1 MAKQGSLS
9 INSENIFPIIKKW
22 LYSDHDIFIREL
34 VSNGCDAVT
43 KLKKLAVMGEFE
55 EADDE
60 KYKVE
65 VRINP
70 TDKTLTFIDNGI
82 GMTEEEVDE
91 YINQIAFSGA
101 AAFMEQYKDKASD
114 EQIIGHFGLGFY
126 SAFMVADK
134 VTIDTLSYK
143 EGAAPVHWE
152 CDGGTEFD
160 MEEGDKAERGTVIT
174 LYLNDDSYEF
184 CNEFRCREILD
195 KYCSFMPV
203 EIYFVNEEEEEKK
216 AEEAAKK
223 SAEEKVIDVE
233 AKDADSKEDGT
244 EEDGDSEVTLE
255 EEEEE
260 DTPKPINQIHP
271 LWTKHPNDCTDEE
284 YKEFYRD
291 VFHDYKE
298 PLFWIHLNMD
308 YPFNLKGI
316 LYFPK
321 QLNRMEVMPGQV
333 KLYSNQVFVA
343 DNIKEIIPEFL
354 LLLKGVID
362 CPDMPLNVSRSFLQ
376 NDGEVQ
382 KIAQHITKKVS
393 DKLHQIFK
401 NDRPSY
407 EKYWNDIS
415 AFIKFGCLKDEKF
428 YDRMKDILLFK
439 TIDGEYKTLE
449 EYPKAE
455 GNKIYY
461 VTDENL
467 QAQYISMF
475 KENGLT
481 AAVLTHAIDPHFISL
496 LEYKNPEEMKF
507 LRIDA
512 DLGEALKVSQPEAES
527 EDAKKAQEE
536 ENNKLI
542 ECVKACLPDEKLEY
556 KVESLKATETP
567 AVILLSEYARR
578 IQDMNKVLGE
588 SFAPEGQVTLVL
600 NSENEIVKKIPSLTE
615 ENRKLVCEHIYDLAL
630 MAHKP
635 LSAEQMSKFIAR
647 NVKLLELLAE

>member
-1 MAKQGSLS
+1 MKREGQISV
-9 INSENIFPIIKKW
+9 NSKNMFPIIKKW
-22 LYSDHDIFIREL
+22 LYSDKDIFLREI
-34 VSNGCDAVT
+34 VSNGCDAI
-43 KLKKLAVMGEFE
+43 KKLESLQGIGEAQLE
-55 EADDE
+55 DGYQPKVIVTIDSE
-60 KYKVE
+60 KKQLIVS
-65 VRINP
+65 
-70 TDKTLTFIDNGI
+70 DNGI
-82 GMTEEEVDE
+82 GMTEDEVE
-91 YINQIAFSGA
+91 RYITQIAFSGA
-101 AAFMEQYKDKASD
+101 EEFLEKYKEKSEESAG
-114 EQIIGHFGLGFY
+114 IIGHFGLGFY
-126 SAFMVADK
+126 SAFMVSDT
-134 VTIDTLSYK
+134 VEIETLSYK
-143 EGAAPVHWE
+143 EGAKPVHWVSAGE
-152 CDGGTEFD
+152 
-160 MEEGDKAERGTVIT
+160 
-174 LYLNDDSYEF
+174 DSYEIEDGTRTEHGTTIIM
-184 CNEFRCREILD
+184 NITEEEQEFLQESRIREILH
-195 KYCSFMPV
+195 KYCQFMPY
-203 EIYFVNEEEEEKK
+203 EIYLNPHDEERPVYDKDGNIEKN
-216 AEEAAKK
+216 
-223 SAEEKVIDVE
+223 
-233 AKDADSKEDGT
+233 EDGT
-244 EEDGDSEVTLE
+244 EKKRIVKPL
-255 EEEEE
+255 
-260 DTPKPINQIHP
+260 PINDIHP
-271 LWTKHPNDCTDEE
+271 LWLKAPKDCTDE
-284 YKEFYRD
+284 
-291 VFHDYKE
+291 DYKAFYQKVFMDFNE
-298 PLFWIHLNMD
+298 PLFWIHLNVD

-588 SFAPEGQVTLVL
+588 SFAPEVQVTLVL

>member
-1 MAKQGSLS
+1 MKREGQISV
-9 INSENIFPIIKKW
+9 NSKNMFPIIKKW
-22 LYSDHDIFIREL
+22 LYSDKDIFLREI
-34 VSNGCDAVT
+34 VSNGCDAI
-43 KLKKLAVMGEFE
+43 KKLESLRGIGEAQLE
-55 EADDE
+55 DGYQPKVIVTIDSE
-60 KYKVE
+60 KKQLIVS
-65 VRINP
+65 
-70 TDKTLTFIDNGI
+70 DNGI
-82 GMTEEEVDE
+82 GMTEDEVE
-91 YINQIAFSGA
+91 RYITQIAFSGA
-101 AAFMEQYKDKASD
+101 EEFLEKYKEKSEESAG
-114 EQIIGHFGLGFY
+114 IIGHFGLGFY
-126 SAFMVADK
+126 SAFMVSDT
-134 VTIDTLSYK
+134 VEIETLSYK
-143 EGAAPVHWE
+143 EGAKPVHWVSAGE
-152 CDGGTEFD
+152 
-160 MEEGDKAERGTVIT
+160 
-174 LYLNDDSYEF
+174 DSYEIEDGTRTEHGTTIIM
-184 CNEFRCREILD
+184 NITEEEQEFLQESRIREILH
-195 KYCSFMPV
+195 KYCQFMPY
-203 EIYFVNEEEEEKK
+203 EIYLNPHDEERPVYDKDGNIEKN
-216 AEEAAKK
+216 
-223 SAEEKVIDVE
+223 
-233 AKDADSKEDGT
+233 EDGT
-244 EEDGDSEVTLE
+244 EKKRIVKPL
-255 EEEEE
+255 
-260 DTPKPINQIHP
+260 PINDIHP
-271 LWTKHPNDCTDEE
+271 LWLKAPKDCTDE
-284 YKEFYRD
+284 
-291 VFHDYKE
+291 DYKAFYQKVFMDFNE
-298 PLFWIHLNMD
+298 PLFWIHLNVD

-382 KIAQHITKKVS
+382 KIAQHITKKVA

>member
-1 MAKQGSLS
+1 MKREGQISV
-9 INSENIFPIIKKW
+9 NSKNMFPIIKKW
-22 LYSDHDIFIREL
+22 LYSDKDIFLREI
-34 VSNGCDAVT
+34 VSNGCDAI
-43 KLKKLAVMGEFE
+43 KKLESLQGIGETQLE
-55 EADDE
+55 DGYQPKVIVTIDSE
-60 KYKVE
+60 KKQLIVS
-65 VRINP
+65 
-70 TDKTLTFIDNGI
+70 DNGI
-82 GMTEEEVDE
+82 GMTEDEVE
-91 YINQIAFSGA
+91 RYITQIAFSGA
-101 AAFMEQYKDKASD
+101 EEFLEKYKEKSEESAG
-114 EQIIGHFGLGFY
+114 IIGHFGLGFY
-126 SAFMVADK
+126 SAFMVSDT
-134 VTIDTLSYK
+134 VEIETLSYK
-143 EGAAPVHWE
+143 EGAKPVHWVSAGE
-152 CDGGTEFD
+152 
-160 MEEGDKAERGTVIT
+160 
-174 LYLNDDSYEF
+174 DSYEIEDGTRTEHGTTIIM
-184 CNEFRCREILD
+184 NITEEEQEFLQESRIREILH
-195 KYCSFMPV
+195 KYCQFMPY
-203 EIYFVNEEEEEKK
+203 EIYLNPHDEERPVYDKDGNIEKN
-216 AEEAAKK
+216 
-223 SAEEKVIDVE
+223 
-233 AKDADSKEDGT
+233 EDGT
-244 EEDGDSEVTLE
+244 EKKRIVKPL
-255 EEEEE
+255 
-260 DTPKPINQIHP
+260 PINDIHP
-271 LWTKHPNDCTDEE
+271 LWLKAPKDCTYE
-284 YKEFYRD
+284 
-291 VFHDYKE
+291 DYKAFYQKVFMDFNE
-298 PLFWIHLNMD
+298 PLFWIHLNVD

>member
-1 MAKQGSLS
+1 MKREGQISV
-9 INSENIFPIIKKW
+9 NSKNMFPIIKKW
-22 LYSDHDIFIREL
+22 LYSDKDIFLREI
-34 VSNGCDAVT
+34 VSNGCDAI
-43 KLKKLAVMGEFE
+43 KKLESLQGIGEAQLE
-55 EADDE
+55 DGYQPKVIVTIDSE
-60 KYKVE
+60 KKQLIVS
-65 VRINP
+65 
-70 TDKTLTFIDNGI
+70 DNGI
-82 GMTEEEVDE
+82 GMTEDEVE
-91 YINQIAFSGA
+91 RYITQIAFSGA
-101 AAFMEQYKDKASD
+101 EEFLEKYKEKSEESAG
-114 EQIIGHFGLGFY
+114 IIGHFGLGFY
-126 SAFMVADK
+126 SAFMVSDT
-134 VTIDTLSYK
+134 VEIETLSYK
-143 EGAAPVHWE
+143 EGAKPVHWVSAGE
-152 CDGGTEFD
+152 
-160 MEEGDKAERGTVIT
+160 
-174 LYLNDDSYEF
+174 DSYEIEDGTRTEHGTTIIM
-184 CNEFRCREILD
+184 NITEEEQEFLQESRIREILH
-195 KYCSFMPV
+195 KYCQFMPY
-203 EIYFVNEEEEEKK
+203 EIYLNPYDEERPVYDKDGNIEKN
-216 AEEAAKK
+216 
-223 SAEEKVIDVE
+223 
-233 AKDADSKEDGT
+233 EDGT
-244 EEDGDSEVTLE
+244 EKKRIVKPL
-255 EEEEE
+255 
-260 DTPKPINQIHP
+260 PINDIHP
-271 LWTKHPNDCTDEE
+271 LWLKAPKDCTDE
-284 YKEFYRD
+284 
-291 VFHDYKE
+291 DYKAFYQKVFMDFNE
-298 PLFWIHLNMD
+298 PLFWIHLNVD

>member
-1 MAKQGSLS
+1 MKREGQISV
-9 INSENIFPIIKKW
+9 NSKNMFPIIKKW
-22 LYSDHDIFIREL
+22 LYSDKDIFLREI
-34 VSNGCDAVT
+34 VSNGCDAI
-43 KLKKLAVMGEFE
+43 KKLESLQGIGEAQLE
-55 EADDE
+55 DGYQPKVIVTIDSE
-60 KYKVE
+60 KKQLIVS
-65 VRINP
+65 
-70 TDKTLTFIDNGI
+70 DNGI
-82 GMTEEEVDE
+82 GMTEDEVE
-91 YINQIAFSGA
+91 RYITQIAFSGA
-101 AAFMEQYKDKASD
+101 EEFLEKYKEKSEESAG
-114 EQIIGHFGLGFY
+114 IIGHFGLGFY
-126 SAFMVADK
+126 SAFMVSDT
-134 VTIDTLSYK
+134 VEIETLSYK
-143 EGAAPVHWE
+143 EGAKPVHWVSAGE
-152 CDGGTEFD
+152 
-160 MEEGDKAERGTVIT
+160 
-174 LYLNDDSYEF
+174 DSYEIEDGTRTEHGTTIIM
-184 CNEFRCREILD
+184 NITEEEQEFLQESRIREILH
-195 KYCSFMPV
+195 KYCQFMPY
-203 EIYFVNEEEEEKK
+203 EIYLNPHDEERPVYDKDGNIEKN
-216 AEEAAKK
+216 
-223 SAEEKVIDVE
+223 
-233 AKDADSKEDGT
+233 EDGT
-244 EEDGDSEVTLE
+244 EKKRIVKPL
-255 EEEEE
+255 
-260 DTPKPINQIHP
+260 PINDIHP
-271 LWTKHPNDCTDEE
+271 LWLKAPKDCTDE
-284 YKEFYRD
+284 
-291 VFHDYKE
+291 DYKAFYQKVFMDFNE
-298 PLFWIHLNMD
+298 PLFWIHLNVD

-496 LEYKNPEEMKF
+496 LEYKNPDEMKF

>member
-1 MAKQGSLS
+1 MKREGQISV
-9 INSENIFPIIKKW
+9 NSKNMFPIIKKW
-22 LYSDHDIFIREL
+22 LYSDKDIFLREI
-34 VSNGCDAVT
+34 VSNGCDAI
-43 KLKKLAVMGEFE
+43 KKLESLQEIGEAQLE
-55 EADDE
+55 DGYQPKVIVTIDSE
-60 KYKVE
+60 KKQLIVS
-65 VRINP
+65 
-70 TDKTLTFIDNGI
+70 DNGI
-82 GMTEEEVDE
+82 GMTEDEVE
-91 YINQIAFSGA
+91 RYITQIAFSGA
-101 AAFMEQYKDKASD
+101 EEFLEKYKEKSEESAG
-114 EQIIGHFGLGFY
+114 IIGHFGLGFY
-126 SAFMVADK
+126 SAFMVSDT
-134 VTIDTLSYK
+134 VEIETLSYK
-143 EGAAPVHWE
+143 EGAKPVHWVSAGE
-152 CDGGTEFD
+152 
-160 MEEGDKAERGTVIT
+160 
-174 LYLNDDSYEF
+174 DSYEIEDGTRTEHGTTIIM
-184 CNEFRCREILD
+184 NITEEEQEFLQESRIREILH
-195 KYCSFMPV
+195 KYCQFMPY
-203 EIYFVNEEEEEKK
+203 EIYLNPHDEERPVYDKDGNIEKN
-216 AEEAAKK
+216 
-223 SAEEKVIDVE
+223 
-233 AKDADSKEDGT
+233 EDGT
-244 EEDGDSEVTLE
+244 EKKRIVKPL
-255 EEEEE
+255 
-260 DTPKPINQIHP
+260 PINDIHP
-271 LWTKHPNDCTDEE
+271 LWLKAPKDCTDE
-284 YKEFYRD
+284 
-291 VFHDYKE
+291 DYKAFYQKVFMDFNE
-298 PLFWIHLNMD
+298 PLFWIHLNVD

-635 LSAEQMSKFIAR
+635 LSAQQMSKFIAR

>member
-1 MAKQGSLS
+1 MKREGQISV
-9 INSENIFPIIKKW
+9 NSKNMFPIIKKW
-22 LYSDHDIFIREL
+22 LYSDKDIFLREI
-34 VSNGCDAVT
+34 VSNGCDAI
-43 KLKKLAVMGEFE
+43 KKLESLQGIGEAQLE
-55 EADDE
+55 DGYQPKVIVTIDSE
-60 KYKVE
+60 KKQLIVS
-65 VRINP
+65 
-70 TDKTLTFIDNGI
+70 DNGI
-82 GMTEEEVDE
+82 GMTEDEVE
-91 YINQIAFSGA
+91 RYITQIAFSGA
-101 AAFMEQYKDKASD
+101 EEFLEKYKEKSEESAG
-114 EQIIGHFGLGFY
+114 IIGHFGLGFY
-126 SAFMVADK
+126 SAFMVSDT
-134 VTIDTLSYK
+134 VEIETLSYK
-143 EGAAPVHWE
+143 EGAKPVHWVSAGE
-152 CDGGTEFD
+152 
-160 MEEGDKAERGTVIT
+160 
-174 LYLNDDSYEF
+174 DSYEIEDGTRTEHGTTIIM
-184 CNEFRCREILD
+184 NITEEEQEFLQESRIREILH
-195 KYCSFMPV
+195 KYCQFMPY
-203 EIYFVNEEEEEKK
+203 EIYLNPHDEERPVYDKDGNIEKN
-216 AEEAAKK
+216 
-223 SAEEKVIDVE
+223 
-233 AKDADSKEDGT
+233 EDGT
-244 EEDGDSEVTLE
+244 EKKCIVKPL
-255 EEEEE
+255 
-260 DTPKPINQIHP
+260 PINDIHP
-271 LWTKHPNDCTDEE
+271 LWLKAPKDCTDE
-284 YKEFYRD
+284 
-291 VFHDYKE
+291 DYKAFYQKVFMDFNE
-298 PLFWIHLNMD
+298 PLFWIHLNVD

>member
-1 MAKQGSLS
+1 MKREGQISV
-9 INSENIFPIIKKW
+9 NSKNMFPIIKKW
-22 LYSDHDIFIREL
+22 LYSDKDIFLREI
-34 VSNGCDAVT
+34 VSNGCDAI
-43 KLKKLAVMGEFE
+43 KKLESLQGIGEAQLE
-55 EADDE
+55 DGYQPKVIVTIDSE
-60 KYKVE
+60 KKQLIVS
-65 VRINP
+65 
-70 TDKTLTFIDNGI
+70 DNGI
-82 GMTEEEVDE
+82 GMTEDEVE
-91 YINQIAFSGA
+91 RYITQIAFSGA
-101 AAFMEQYKDKASD
+101 EEFLEKYKEKSEESAG
-114 EQIIGHFGLGFY
+114 IIGHFGLGFY
-126 SAFMVADK
+126 SAFMVSDT
-134 VTIDTLSYK
+134 VEIETLSYK
-143 EGAAPVHWE
+143 EGAKPVHWVSAGE
-152 CDGGTEFD
+152 
-160 MEEGDKAERGTVIT
+160 
-174 LYLNDDSYEF
+174 DSYEIEDGTRTEHGTTIIM
-184 CNEFRCREILD
+184 NITEEEQEFLQESRIREILH
-195 KYCSFMPV
+195 KYCQFMPY
-203 EIYFVNEEEEEKK
+203 EIYLNPHDEERPVYDKDGNIEKN
-216 AEEAAKK
+216 
-223 SAEEKVIDVE
+223 
-233 AKDADSKEDGT
+233 EDGT
-244 EEDGDSEVTLE
+244 EKKRIVKPL
-255 EEEEE
+255 
-260 DTPKPINQIHP
+260 PINDIHP
-271 LWTKHPNDCTDEE
+271 LWLKAPKDCTDE
-284 YKEFYRD
+284 
-291 VFHDYKE
+291 DYKAFYQKVFMDFNE
-298 PLFWIHLNMD
+298 PLFWIHLNVD

-415 AFIKFGCLKDEKF
+415 AFIKFGCLKNEKF

-536 ENNKLI
+536 EKNKLI

>member
-1 MAKQGSLS
+1 MKREGQISV
-9 INSENIFPIIKKW
+9 NSKNMFPIIKKW
-22 LYSDHDIFIREL
+22 LYSDKDIFLREI
-34 VSNGCDAVT
+34 VSNGCDAI
-43 KLKKLAVMGEFE
+43 KKLESLQGIGEAQLE
-55 EADDE
+55 DGYQPKVIVTIDSE
-60 KYKVE
+60 KKQLIVS
-65 VRINP
+65 
-70 TDKTLTFIDNGI
+70 DNGI
-82 GMTEEEVDE
+82 GMTEDEVE
-91 YINQIAFSGA
+91 RYITQIAFSGA
-101 AAFMEQYKDKASD
+101 EEFLEKYKEKSEESAG
-114 EQIIGHFGLGFY
+114 IIGHFGLGFY
-126 SAFMVADK
+126 SAFMVSDT
-134 VTIDTLSYK
+134 VEIETLSYK
-143 EGAAPVHWE
+143 EGAKPVHWVSAGE
-152 CDGGTEFD
+152 
-160 MEEGDKAERGTVIT
+160 
-174 LYLNDDSYEF
+174 DSYEIEDGTRTEHGTTIIM
-184 CNEFRCREILD
+184 NITEKEQEFLQERRIREILH
-195 KYCSFMPV
+195 KYCQFMPY
-203 EIYFVNEEEEEKK
+203 EIYLNPHDEERPVYDKDGNIEKN
-216 AEEAAKK
+216 
-223 SAEEKVIDVE
+223 
-233 AKDADSKEDGT
+233 EDGT
-244 EEDGDSEVTLE
+244 EKKRIVKPL
-255 EEEEE
+255 
-260 DTPKPINQIHP
+260 PINDIHP
-271 LWTKHPNDCTDEE
+271 LWLKAPKDCTDE
-284 YKEFYRD
+284 
-291 VFHDYKE
+291 DYKAFYQKVFMDFNE
-298 PLFWIHLNMD
+298 PLFWIHLNVD

-600 NSENEIVKKIPSLTE
+600 NSENEIVKKIPSLTK

>member
-1 MAKQGSLS
+1 MKREGQISV
-9 INSENIFPIIKKW
+9 NSKNMFPIIKKW
-22 LYSDHDIFIREL
+22 LYSDKDIFLREI
-34 VSNGCDAVT
+34 VSNGCDAI
-43 KLKKLAVMGEFE
+43 KKLESLRGIGEAQLE
-55 EADDE
+55 DGYQPKVIVTIDSE
-60 KYKVE
+60 KKQLIVS
-65 VRINP
+65 
-70 TDKTLTFIDNGI
+70 DNGI
-82 GMTEEEVDE
+82 GMTEDEVE
-91 YINQIAFSGA
+91 RYITQIAFSGA
-101 AAFMEQYKDKASD
+101 EEFLEKYKEKSEESAG
-114 EQIIGHFGLGFY
+114 IIGHFGLGFY
-126 SAFMVADK
+126 SAFMVSDT
-134 VTIDTLSYK
+134 VEIETLSYK
-143 EGAAPVHWE
+143 EGAKPVHWVSAGE
-152 CDGGTEFD
+152 
-160 MEEGDKAERGTVIT
+160 
-174 LYLNDDSYEF
+174 DSYEIEDGTRTEHGTTIIM
-184 CNEFRCREILD
+184 NITEEEQEFLQESRIREILH
-195 KYCSFMPV
+195 KYCQFMPY
-203 EIYFVNEEEEEKK
+203 EIYLNPHDEERPVYDKDGNIEKN
-216 AEEAAKK
+216 
-223 SAEEKVIDVE
+223 
-233 AKDADSKEDGT
+233 EDGT
-244 EEDGDSEVTLE
+244 EKKRIVKPL
-255 EEEEE
+255 
-260 DTPKPINQIHP
+260 PINDIHP
-271 LWTKHPNDCTDEE
+271 LWLKAPKDCTDE
-284 YKEFYRD
+284 
-291 VFHDYKE
+291 DYKAFYQKVFMDFNE
-298 PLFWIHLNMD
+298 PLFWIHLNVD

-321 QLNRMEVMPGQV
+321 QLNRMEVVPGQV

-481 AAVLTHAIDPHFISL
+481 AAILTHAIDPHFISL

>member
-1 MAKQGSLS
+1 MKREGQISV
-9 INSENIFPIIKKW
+9 NSKNMFPIIKKW
-22 LYSDHDIFIREL
+22 LYSDKDIFLREI
-34 VSNGCDAVT
+34 VSNGCDAI
-43 KLKKLAVMGEFE
+43 KKLESLQGIGEAQLE
-55 EADDE
+55 DGYQPKVIVTIDSE
-60 KYKVE
+60 KKQLIVS
-65 VRINP
+65 
-70 TDKTLTFIDNGI
+70 DNGI
-82 GMTEEEVDE
+82 GMTEDEVE
-91 YINQIAFSGA
+91 RYITQIAFSGA
-101 AAFMEQYKDKASD
+101 EEFLEKYKEKSEESAG
-114 EQIIGHFGLGFY
+114 IIGHFGLGFY
-126 SAFMVADK
+126 SAFMVSDT
-134 VTIDTLSYK
+134 VEIETLSYK
-143 EGAAPVHWE
+143 EGAKPVHWVSAGE
-152 CDGGTEFD
+152 
-160 MEEGDKAERGTVIT
+160 
-174 LYLNDDSYEF
+174 DSYEIEDGTRTEHGTTIIM
-184 CNEFRCREILD
+184 NITEEEQEFLQESRIREILH
-195 KYCSFMPV
+195 KYCQFMPY
-203 EIYFVNEEEEEKK
+203 EIYLNPHDEERPVYDKDGNIEKN
-216 AEEAAKK
+216 
-223 SAEEKVIDVE
+223 
-233 AKDADSKEDGT
+233 EDGT
-244 EEDGDSEVTLE
+244 EKKRIVKPL
-255 EEEEE
+255 
-260 DTPKPINQIHP
+260 PINDIHP
-271 LWTKHPNDCTDEE
+271 LWLKAPKDCTDE
-284 YKEFYRD
+284 
-291 VFHDYKE
+291 DYKAFYQKVFMDFNE
-298 PLFWIHLNMD
+298 PLFWIHLNVD

-321 QLNRMEVMPGQV
+321 QLNRMEVMLGQV

>member
-1 MAKQGSLS
+1 MKREGQISV
-9 INSENIFPIIKKW
+9 NSKNMFPIIKKW
-22 LYSDHDIFIREL
+22 LYSDKDIFLREI
-34 VSNGCDAVT
+34 VSNGCDAI
-43 KLKKLAVMGEFE
+43 KKLESLRGIGEAQLE
-55 EADDE
+55 DGYQPKVIVTIDSE
-60 KYKVE
+60 KKQLIVS
-65 VRINP
+65 
-70 TDKTLTFIDNGI
+70 DNGI
-82 GMTEEEVDE
+82 GMTEDEVE
-91 YINQIAFSGA
+91 RYITQIAFSGA
-101 AAFMEQYKDKASD
+101 EEFLEKYKEKSEESAG
-114 EQIIGHFGLGFY
+114 IIGHFGLGFY
-126 SAFMVADK
+126 SAFMVSDT
-134 VTIDTLSYK
+134 VEIETLSYK
-143 EGAAPVHWE
+143 EGAKPVHWVSAGE
-152 CDGGTEFD
+152 
-160 MEEGDKAERGTVIT
+160 
-174 LYLNDDSYEF
+174 DSYEIEDGTRTEHGTTIIM
-184 CNEFRCREILD
+184 NITEEEQEFLQESRIREILH
-195 KYCSFMPV
+195 KYCQFMPY
-203 EIYFVNEEEEEKK
+203 EIYLNPHDEERPVYDKDGNIEKN
-216 AEEAAKK
+216 
-223 SAEEKVIDVE
+223 
-233 AKDADSKEDGT
+233 EDGT
-244 EEDGDSEVTLE
+244 EKKRIVKPL
-255 EEEEE
+255 
-260 DTPKPINQIHP
+260 PINDIHP
-271 LWTKHPNDCTDEE
+271 LWLKAPKDCTDE
-284 YKEFYRD
+284 
-291 VFHDYKE
+291 DYKAFYQKVFMDFNE
-298 PLFWIHLNMD
+298 PLFWIHLNVD

-542 ECVKACLPDEKLEY
+542 ECVKSCLPDEKLEY

-635 LSAEQMSKFIAR
+635 LSAEQMFKFIAR

>member
-1 MAKQGSLS
+1 MKREGQISV
-9 INSENIFPIIKKW
+9 NSKNMFPIIKKW
-22 LYSDHDIFIREL
+22 LYSDKDIFLREI
-34 VSNGCDAVT
+34 VSNGCDAI
-43 KLKKLAVMGEFE
+43 KKLESLQGIGEAQLE
-55 EADDE
+55 DGYQPKVIVTIDSE
-60 KYKVE
+60 KKQLIVS
-65 VRINP
+65 
-70 TDKTLTFIDNGI
+70 DNGI
-82 GMTEEEVDE
+82 GMTEDEVE
-91 YINQIAFSGA
+91 RYITQIAFSGA
-101 AAFMEQYKDKASD
+101 EEFLEKYKEKSEESAG
-114 EQIIGHFGLGFY
+114 IIGHFGLGFY
-126 SAFMVADK
+126 SAFMVSDT
-134 VTIDTLSYK
+134 VEIETLSYK
-143 EGAAPVHWE
+143 EGAKPVHWVSAGE
-152 CDGGTEFD
+152 
-160 MEEGDKAERGTVIT
+160 
-174 LYLNDDSYEF
+174 DSYEIEDGTRTEHGTTIIM
-184 CNEFRCREILD
+184 NISEEEQEFLQESRIREILH
-195 KYCSFMPV
+195 KYCQFMPY
-203 EIYFVNEEEEEKK
+203 EIYLNPHDEERPVYDKDGNIEKN
-216 AEEAAKK
+216 
-223 SAEEKVIDVE
+223 
-233 AKDADSKEDGT
+233 EDGT
-244 EEDGDSEVTLE
+244 EKKRIVKPL
-255 EEEEE
+255 
-260 DTPKPINQIHP
+260 PINDIHP
-271 LWTKHPNDCTDEE
+271 LWLKAPKDCTDE
-284 YKEFYRD
+284 
-291 VFHDYKE
+291 DYKAFYQKVFMDFNE
-298 PLFWIHLNMD
+298 PLFWIHLNVD

-496 LEYKNPEEMKF
+496 LEYKNPDEMKF

>member
-1 MAKQGSLS
+1 MKREGQISV
-9 INSENIFPIIKKW
+9 NSKNMFPIIKKW
-22 LYSDHDIFIREL
+22 LYSDKDIFLREI
-34 VSNGCDAVT
+34 VSNGCDAI
-43 KLKKLAVMGEFE
+43 KKLESLQGIGEAQLE
-55 EADDE
+55 DGYQPKVIVTIDSE
-60 KYKVE
+60 KKQLIVS
-65 VRINP
+65 
-70 TDKTLTFIDNGI
+70 DNGI
-82 GMTEEEVDE
+82 GMTEDEVE
-91 YINQIAFSGA
+91 RYITQIAFSGA
-101 AAFMEQYKDKASD
+101 EEFLEKYKEKSEESAG
-114 EQIIGHFGLGFY
+114 IIGHFGLGFY
-126 SAFMVADK
+126 SAFMVSDT
-134 VTIDTLSYK
+134 VEIETLSYK
-143 EGAAPVHWE
+143 EGAKPVHWVSAGE
-152 CDGGTEFD
+152 
-160 MEEGDKAERGTVIT
+160 
-174 LYLNDDSYEF
+174 DSYEIEDGTRTEHGTTIIM
-184 CNEFRCREILD
+184 NITEEEQEFLQESRIREILH
-195 KYCSFMPV
+195 KYCQFMPY
-203 EIYFVNEEEEEKK
+203 EIYLNPHDEERPVYDKDGNIEKN
-216 AEEAAKK
+216 
-223 SAEEKVIDVE
+223 
-233 AKDADSKEDGT
+233 EDGT
-244 EEDGDSEVTLE
+244 EKKRIVKPL
-255 EEEEE
+255 
-260 DTPKPINQIHP
+260 PINDIQP
-271 LWTKHPNDCTDEE
+271 LWLKAPKDCTDE
-284 YKEFYRD
+284 
-291 VFHDYKE
+291 DYKAFYQKVFMDFNE
-298 PLFWIHLNMD
+298 PLFWIHLNVD

>member
-1 MAKQGSLS
+1 MKREGQISV
-9 INSENIFPIIKKW
+9 NSKNMFPIIKKW
-22 LYSDHDIFIREL
+22 LYSDKDIFLREI
-34 VSNGCDAVT
+34 VSNGCDAI
-43 KLKKLAVMGEFE
+43 KKLESFQGIGEAQLE
-55 EADDE
+55 DGYQPKVIVTIDSE
-60 KYKVE
+60 KKQLIVS
-65 VRINP
+65 
-70 TDKTLTFIDNGI
+70 DNGI
-82 GMTEEEVDE
+82 GMTEDEVE
-91 YINQIAFSGA
+91 RYITQIAFSGA
-101 AAFMEQYKDKASD
+101 EEFLEKYKEKSEESAG
-114 EQIIGHFGLGFY
+114 IIGHFGLGFY
-126 SAFMVADK
+126 SAFMVSDT
-134 VTIDTLSYK
+134 VEIETLSYK
-143 EGAAPVHWE
+143 EGAKPVHWVSAGE
-152 CDGGTEFD
+152 
-160 MEEGDKAERGTVIT
+160 
-174 LYLNDDSYEF
+174 DSYEIEDGTRTEHGTTIIM
-184 CNEFRCREILD
+184 NITEEEQEFLQESRIREILH
-195 KYCSFMPV
+195 KYCQFMPY
-203 EIYFVNEEEEEKK
+203 EIYLNPHDEERPVYDKDGNIEKN
-216 AEEAAKK
+216 
-223 SAEEKVIDVE
+223 
-233 AKDADSKEDGT
+233 EDGT
-244 EEDGDSEVTLE
+244 EKKRIVKPL
-255 EEEEE
+255 
-260 DTPKPINQIHP
+260 PINDIHP
-271 LWTKHPNDCTDEE
+271 LWLKAPKDCTDE
-284 YKEFYRD
+284 
-291 VFHDYKE
+291 DYKAFYQKVFMDFNE
-298 PLFWIHLNMD
+298 PLFWIHLNVD

-401 NDRPSY
+401 KDRPSY

>member
-1 MAKQGSLS
+1 MKREGQISV
-9 INSENIFPIIKKW
+9 NSKNMFPIIKKW
-22 LYSDHDIFIREL
+22 LYSDKDIFLREI
-34 VSNGCDAVT
+34 VSNGCDAI
-43 KLKKLAVMGEFE
+43 KKLESLQGIGEAQLE
-55 EADDE
+55 DGYQPKVIVTIDSE
-60 KYKVE
+60 KKHLIVS
-65 VRINP
+65 
-70 TDKTLTFIDNGI
+70 DNGI
-82 GMTEEEVDE
+82 GMTEDEVE
-91 YINQIAFSGA
+91 RYITQIAFSGA
-101 AAFMEQYKDKASD
+101 EEFLEKYKEKSEESAG
-114 EQIIGHFGLGFY
+114 IIGHFGLGFY
-126 SAFMVADK
+126 SAFMVSDT
-134 VTIDTLSYK
+134 VEIETLSYK
-143 EGAAPVHWE
+143 EGAKPVHWVSAGE
-152 CDGGTEFD
+152 
-160 MEEGDKAERGTVIT
+160 
-174 LYLNDDSYEF
+174 DSYEIEDGTRTEHGTTIIM
-184 CNEFRCREILD
+184 NITEEEQEFLQESRIREILH
-195 KYCSFMPV
+195 KYCQFMPY
-203 EIYFVNEEEEEKK
+203 EIYLNPHDEERPVYDKDGNIEKN
-216 AEEAAKK
+216 
-223 SAEEKVIDVE
+223 
-233 AKDADSKEDGT
+233 EDGT
-244 EEDGDSEVTLE
+244 EKKRIVKPL
-255 EEEEE
+255 
-260 DTPKPINQIHP
+260 PINDIHP
-271 LWTKHPNDCTDEE
+271 LWLKAPKDCTDE
-284 YKEFYRD
+284 
-291 VFHDYKE
+291 DYKAFYQKVFMDFNE
-298 PLFWIHLNMD
+298 PLFWIHLNVD

-588 SFAPEGQVTLVL
+588 SFAPEGQVTLIL

-635 LSAEQMSKFIAR
+635 LSAQQMSKFTAR

>member
-1 MAKQGSLS
+1 MKREGQISV
-9 INSENIFPIIKKW
+9 NSKNMFPIIKKW
-22 LYSDHDIFIREL
+22 LYSDKDIFLREI
-34 VSNGCDAVT
+34 VSNGCDAI
-43 KLKKLAVMGEFE
+43 KKLESLQGIGEAQLE
-55 EADDE
+55 DGYQPKVIVTIDSE
-60 KYKVE
+60 KKQLIVS
-65 VRINP
+65 
-70 TDKTLTFIDNGI
+70 DNGI
-82 GMTEEEVDE
+82 GMTEDEVE
-91 YINQIAFSGA
+91 RYITQIAFSGA
-101 AAFMEQYKDKASD
+101 EEFLEKYKEKSEESAG
-114 EQIIGHFGLGFY
+114 IIGHFGLGFY
-126 SAFMVADK
+126 SAFMVSDT
-134 VTIDTLSYK
+134 VEIETLSYK
-143 EGAAPVHWE
+143 EGAKPVHWVSAGE
-152 CDGGTEFD
+152 
-160 MEEGDKAERGTVIT
+160 
-174 LYLNDDSYEF
+174 DSYEIEDGTRTEHGTTIIM
-184 CNEFRCREILD
+184 NITEEEQEFLQESRIREILH
-195 KYCSFMPV
+195 KYCQFMPY
-203 EIYFVNEEEEEKK
+203 EIYLNPHDEERPVYDKDGNIEKN
-216 AEEAAKK
+216 
-223 SAEEKVIDVE
+223 
-233 AKDADSKEDGT
+233 EDGT
-244 EEDGDSEVTLE
+244 EKKRIVKPL
-255 EEEEE
+255 
-260 DTPKPINQIHP
+260 PINDIHP
-271 LWTKHPNDCTDEE
+271 LWLKAPKDCTDE
-284 YKEFYRD
+284 
-291 VFHDYKE
+291 DYKAFYQKVFMDFNE
-298 PLFWIHLNMD
+298 PLFWIHLNVD

-588 SFAPEGQVTLVL
+588 SFATEDQVTLVL

>member
-1 MAKQGSLS
+1 MKREGQISV
-9 INSENIFPIIKKW
+9 NSKNMFPIIKKW
-22 LYSDHDIFIREL
+22 LYSDKDIFLREI
-34 VSNGCDAVT
+34 VSNGCDAI
-43 KLKKLAVMGEFE
+43 KKLESLQGIGEAQLE
-55 EADDE
+55 DGYQPKVIVTIDSE
-60 KYKVE
+60 KKQLIVS
-65 VRINP
+65 
-70 TDKTLTFIDNGI
+70 DNGI
-82 GMTEEEVDE
+82 GMTEDEVE
-91 YINQIAFSGA
+91 RYITQIAFSGA
-101 AAFMEQYKDKASD
+101 EEFLEKYKEKSEESAG
-114 EQIIGHFGLGFY
+114 IIGHFGLGFY
-126 SAFMVADK
+126 SAFMVSDT
-134 VTIDTLSYK
+134 VEIETLSYK
-143 EGAAPVHWE
+143 EGAKPVHWVSAGE
-152 CDGGTEFD
+152 
-160 MEEGDKAERGTVIT
+160 
-174 LYLNDDSYEF
+174 DSYEIEDGTRTEHGTTIIM
-184 CNEFRCREILD
+184 NITEEEQEFLQESRIREILH
-195 KYCSFMPV
+195 KYCQFMPY
-203 EIYFVNEEEEEKK
+203 EIYLNPHDEERPVYDKDGNIEKN
-216 AEEAAKK
+216 
-223 SAEEKVIDVE
+223 
-233 AKDADSKEDGT
+233 EDGT
-244 EEDGDSEVTLE
+244 EKKRIVKPL
-255 EEEEE
+255 
-260 DTPKPINQIHP
+260 PINDIHP
-271 LWTKHPNDCTDEE
+271 LWLKAPKDCTDE
-284 YKEFYRD
+284 
-291 VFHDYKE
+291 DYKAFYQKVFMDFNE
-298 PLFWIHLNMD
+298 PLFWIHLNVD

-343 DNIKEIIPEFL
+343 DNIKEIMPEFL

>member
-1 MAKQGSLS
+1 MKREGQISV
-9 INSENIFPIIKKW
+9 NSKNMFLIIKKW
-22 LYSDHDIFIREL
+22 LYSDKDIFLREI
-34 VSNGCDAVT
+34 VSNGCDAI
-43 KLKKLAVMGEFE
+43 KKLESLRGIGEAQLE
-55 EADDE
+55 DGYQPKVIVTIDSE
-60 KYKVE
+60 KKQLIVS
-65 VRINP
+65 
-70 TDKTLTFIDNGI
+70 DNGI
-82 GMTEEEVDE
+82 GMTEDEVE
-91 YINQIAFSGA
+91 RYITQIAFSGA
-101 AAFMEQYKDKASD
+101 EEFLEKYKEKSEESAG
-114 EQIIGHFGLGFY
+114 IIGHFGLGFY
-126 SAFMVADK
+126 SAFMVSDT
-134 VTIDTLSYK
+134 VEIETLSYK
-143 EGAAPVHWE
+143 EGAKPVHWVSAGE
-152 CDGGTEFD
+152 
-160 MEEGDKAERGTVIT
+160 
-174 LYLNDDSYEF
+174 DSYEIEDGTRTEHGTTIIM
-184 CNEFRCREILD
+184 NITEEEQEFLQESRIREILH
-195 KYCSFMPV
+195 KYCQFMPY
-203 EIYFVNEEEEEKK
+203 EIYLNPHDEERPVYDKDGNIEKN
-216 AEEAAKK
+216 
-223 SAEEKVIDVE
+223 
-233 AKDADSKEDGT
+233 EDGT
-244 EEDGDSEVTLE
+244 EKKRIVKPL
-255 EEEEE
+255 
-260 DTPKPINQIHP
+260 PINDIHP
-271 LWTKHPNDCTDEE
+271 LWLKAPKDCTDE
-284 YKEFYRD
+284 
-291 VFHDYKE
+291 DYKAFYQKVFMDFNE
-298 PLFWIHLNMD
+298 PLFWIHLNVD

-343 DNIKEIIPEFL
+343 DNIKEIMPEFL

>member
-1 MAKQGSLS
+1 MESLQGIGEAQLEDGYQPKVIVTIDSEKKQL
-9 INSENIFPIIKKW
+9 I
-22 LYSDHDIFIREL
+22 
-34 VSNGCDAVT
+34 VS
-43 KLKKLAVMGEFE
+43 
-55 EADDE
+55 
-60 KYKVE
+60 
-65 VRINP
+65 
-70 TDKTLTFIDNGI
+70 DNGI
-82 GMTEEEVDE
+82 GMTEDEVE
-91 YINQIAFSGA
+91 RYITQIAFSGA
-101 AAFMEQYKDKASD
+101 EEFLEKYKEKSEESAG
-114 EQIIGHFGLGFY
+114 IIGHFGLGFY
-126 SAFMVADK
+126 SAFMVSDT
-134 VTIDTLSYK
+134 VEIETLSYK
-143 EGAAPVHWE
+143 EGAKPVHWVSAGE
-152 CDGGTEFD
+152 
-160 MEEGDKAERGTVIT
+160 
-174 LYLNDDSYEF
+174 DSYEIEDGTRTEHGTTIIM
-184 CNEFRCREILD
+184 NITEEEQEFLQESRIREILH
-195 KYCSFMPV
+195 KYCQFMPY
-203 EIYFVNEEEEEKK
+203 EIYLNPHDEERPVYDKDGNIEKN
-216 AEEAAKK
+216 
-223 SAEEKVIDVE
+223 
-233 AKDADSKEDGT
+233 EDGT
-244 EEDGDSEVTLE
+244 EKKRIVKPL
-255 EEEEE
+255 
-260 DTPKPINQIHP
+260 PINDIHP
-271 LWTKHPNDCTDEE
+271 LWLKAPKDCTDE
-284 YKEFYRD
+284 
-291 VFHDYKE
+291 DYKAFYQKVFMDFNE
-298 PLFWIHLNMD
+298 PLFWIHLNVD

-496 LEYKNPEEMKF
+496 LEYKNPDEMKF

-556 KVESLKATETP
+556 KVESLKAIETP
-567 AVILLSEYARR
+567 AIILLSEYARR

>member
-1 MAKQGSLS
+1 MKREGQISV
-9 INSENIFPIIKKW
+9 NSKNMFPIIKKW
-22 LYSDHDIFIREL
+22 LYSDKDIFLREI
-34 VSNGCDAVT
+34 VSNGCDAI
-43 KLKKLAVMGEFE
+43 KKLESLRGIGEAQLE
-55 EADDE
+55 DGYQPKVIVTIDSE
-60 KYKVE
+60 KKQLIVS
-65 VRINP
+65 
-70 TDKTLTFIDNGI
+70 DNGI
-82 GMTEEEVDE
+82 GMTEDEVE
-91 YINQIAFSGA
+91 RYITQIAFSGA
-101 AAFMEQYKDKASD
+101 EEFLEKYKEKSEESAG
-114 EQIIGHFGLGFY
+114 IIGHFGLGFY
-126 SAFMVADK
+126 SAFMVSDT
-134 VTIDTLSYK
+134 VEIETLSYK
-143 EGAAPVHWE
+143 EGAKPVHWVSAGE
-152 CDGGTEFD
+152 
-160 MEEGDKAERGTVIT
+160 
-174 LYLNDDSYEF
+174 DSYEIEDGTRTEHGTTIIM
-184 CNEFRCREILD
+184 NITEEEQEFLQESRIREILH
-195 KYCSFMPV
+195 KYCQFMPY
-203 EIYFVNEEEEEKK
+203 EIYLNPHDEERPVYDKDGNIEKN
-216 AEEAAKK
+216 
-223 SAEEKVIDVE
+223 
-233 AKDADSKEDGT
+233 EDGT
-244 EEDGDSEVTLE
+244 EKKRIVKPL
-255 EEEEE
+255 
-260 DTPKPINQIHP
+260 PINDIHP
-271 LWTKHPNDCTDEE
+271 LWLKAPKDCTDE
-284 YKEFYRD
+284 
-291 VFHDYKE
+291 DYKAFYQKVFMDFNE
-298 PLFWIHLNMD
+298 PLFWIHLNVD

-481 AAVLTHAIDPHFISL
+481 AAVLTHAIDSHFISL

>member
-1 MAKQGSLS
+1 MKREGQISV
-9 INSENIFPIIKKW
+9 NSKNMFPIIKKW
-22 LYSDHDIFIREL
+22 LYSDKDIFLREI
-34 VSNGCDAVT
+34 VSNGCDAI
-43 KLKKLAVMGEFE
+43 KKLESLQGIGEAQLE
-55 EADDE
+55 DGYQPKVIVTIDSE
-60 KYKVE
+60 KKQLIVS
-65 VRINP
+65 
-70 TDKTLTFIDNGI
+70 DNGI
-82 GMTEEEVDE
+82 GMTEDEVE
-91 YINQIAFSGA
+91 RYITQIAFSGA
-101 AAFMEQYKDKASD
+101 EEFLEKYKEKSEESAG
-114 EQIIGHFGLGFY
+114 IIGHFGLGFY
-126 SAFMVADK
+126 SVFMVSDT
-134 VTIDTLSYK
+134 VEIETLSYK
-143 EGAAPVHWE
+143 EGAKPVHWVSAGE
-152 CDGGTEFD
+152 
-160 MEEGDKAERGTVIT
+160 
-174 LYLNDDSYEF
+174 DSYEIEDGTRTEHGTTIIM
-184 CNEFRCREILD
+184 NITEEEQEFLQESRIREILH
-195 KYCSFMPV
+195 KYCQFMPY
-203 EIYFVNEEEEEKK
+203 EIYLNPHDEERPVYDKDGNIEKN
-216 AEEAAKK
+216 
-223 SAEEKVIDVE
+223 
-233 AKDADSKEDGT
+233 EDGT
-244 EEDGDSEVTLE
+244 EKKRIVKPL
-255 EEEEE
+255 
-260 DTPKPINQIHP
+260 PINDIHP
-271 LWTKHPNDCTDEE
+271 LWLKAPKDCTDE
-284 YKEFYRD
+284 
-291 VFHDYKE
+291 DYKAFYQKVFMDFNE
-298 PLFWIHLNMD
+298 PLFWIHLNVD

-481 AAVLTHAIDPHFISL
+481 AAILTHAIDPHFISL

-635 LSAEQMSKFIAR
+635 LSAQQMSKFIAR

>member
-1 MAKQGSLS
+1 MKREGQISV
-9 INSENIFPIIKKW
+9 NSKNMFPIIKKW
-22 LYSDHDIFIREL
+22 LYSDKDIFLREI
-34 VSNGCDAVT
+34 VSNGCDAI
-43 KLKKLAVMGEFE
+43 KKLESLRGIGEAQLE
-55 EADDE
+55 DGYQPKVIVTIDSE
-60 KYKVE
+60 KKQLIVS
-65 VRINP
+65 
-70 TDKTLTFIDNGI
+70 DNGI
-82 GMTEEEVDE
+82 GMTEDEVE
-91 YINQIAFSGA
+91 RYITQIAFSGA
-101 AAFMEQYKDKASD
+101 EEFLEKYKEKSEESAG
-114 EQIIGHFGLGFY
+114 IIGHFGLGFY
-126 SAFMVADK
+126 SAFMVSDT
-134 VTIDTLSYK
+134 VEIETLSYK
-143 EGAAPVHWE
+143 EGAKPVHWISAGE
-152 CDGGTEFD
+152 
-160 MEEGDKAERGTVIT
+160 
-174 LYLNDDSYEF
+174 DSYEIEDGTRTEHGTTIIM
-184 CNEFRCREILD
+184 NITEEEQEFLQESRIREILH
-195 KYCSFMPV
+195 KYCQFMPY
-203 EIYFVNEEEEEKK
+203 EIYLNPHDEERPVYDKDGNIEKN
-216 AEEAAKK
+216 
-223 SAEEKVIDVE
+223 
-233 AKDADSKEDGT
+233 EDGT
-244 EEDGDSEVTLE
+244 EKKRIVKPL
-255 EEEEE
+255 
-260 DTPKPINQIHP
+260 PINDIHP
-271 LWTKHPNDCTDEE
+271 LWLKAPKDCTDE
-284 YKEFYRD
+284 
-291 VFHDYKE
+291 DYKAFYQKVFMDFNE
-298 PLFWIHLNMD
+298 PLFWIHLNVD

-481 AAVLTHAIDPHFISL
+481 AAVLTHAIDPHFVSL
-496 LEYKNPEEMKF
+496 LEYKNPDEMKF

>member
-1 MAKQGSLS
+1 MELILRLLDKFKKHRICWEVIAMKREGQISV
-9 INSENIFPIIKKW
+9 NSKNMFPIIKKW
-22 LYSDHDIFIREL
+22 LYSDKDIFLREI
-34 VSNGCDAVT
+34 VSNGCDAI
-43 KLKKLAVMGEFE
+43 KKLESLQGIGEAQLE
-55 EADDE
+55 DGYQPKVIVTIDSE
-60 KYKVE
+60 KKQLIVS
-65 VRINP
+65 
-70 TDKTLTFIDNGI
+70 DNGI
-82 GMTEEEVDE
+82 GMTEDEVE
-91 YINQIAFSGA
+91 RYITQIAFSGA
-101 AAFMEQYKDKASD
+101 EEFLEKYKEKSEESAG
-114 EQIIGHFGLGFY
+114 IIGHFGLGFY
-126 SAFMVADK
+126 SAFMVSDT
-134 VTIDTLSYK
+134 VEIETLSYK
-143 EGAAPVHWE
+143 EGAKPVHWVSAGE
-152 CDGGTEFD
+152 
-160 MEEGDKAERGTVIT
+160 
-174 LYLNDDSYEF
+174 DSYEIEDGTRTEHGTTIIM
-184 CNEFRCREILD
+184 NITEEEQEFLQESRIREILH
-195 KYCSFMPV
+195 KYCQFMPY
-203 EIYFVNEEEEEKK
+203 EIYLNPHDEERPVYDKDGNIEKN
-216 AEEAAKK
+216 
-223 SAEEKVIDVE
+223 
-233 AKDADSKEDGT
+233 EDGT
-244 EEDGDSEVTLE
+244 EKKRIVKPL
-255 EEEEE
+255 
-260 DTPKPINQIHP
+260 PINDIHP
-271 LWTKHPNDCTDEE
+271 LWLKAPKDCTDE
-284 YKEFYRD
+284 
-291 VFHDYKE
+291 DYKAFYQKVFMDFNE
-298 PLFWIHLNMD
+298 PLFWIHLNVD

>member
-1 MAKQGSLS
+1 MKREGQISV
-9 INSENIFPIIKKW
+9 NSKNMFPIIKKW
-22 LYSDHDIFIREL
+22 LYSDKDIFLREI
-34 VSNGCDAVT
+34 VSNGCDAI
-43 KLKKLAVMGEFE
+43 KKLESLQGIGEAQLE
-55 EADDE
+55 DGYQPKVIVTIDSE
-60 KYKVE
+60 KKQLIVS
-65 VRINP
+65 
-70 TDKTLTFIDNGI
+70 DNGI
-82 GMTEEEVDE
+82 GMTEDEVE
-91 YINQIAFSGA
+91 RYITQIAFSGA
-101 AAFMEQYKDKASD
+101 EEFLEKYKEKSEESAG
-114 EQIIGHFGLGFY
+114 IIGHFGLGFY
-126 SAFMVADK
+126 SAFMVSDT
-134 VTIDTLSYK
+134 VEIETLSYK
-143 EGAAPVHWE
+143 EGAKPVHWVSAGE
-152 CDGGTEFD
+152 
-160 MEEGDKAERGTVIT
+160 
-174 LYLNDDSYEF
+174 DSYEIEDGTRTEHGTTIIM
-184 CNEFRCREILD
+184 NITEEEQEFLQESRIREILH
-195 KYCSFMPV
+195 KYCQFMPY
-203 EIYFVNEEEEEKK
+203 EIYLNPHDEERPVYDKDGNIEKN
-216 AEEAAKK
+216 
-223 SAEEKVIDVE
+223 
-233 AKDADSKEDGT
+233 EDGT
-244 EEDGDSEVTLE
+244 EKKRIVKPL
-255 EEEEE
+255 
-260 DTPKPINQIHP
+260 PINDIHP
-271 LWTKHPNDCTDEE
+271 LWLKAPKDCTDE
-284 YKEFYRD
+284 
-291 VFHDYKE
+291 DYKAFYQKVFMDFNE
-298 PLFWIHLNMD
+298 PLFWIHLNVD

-512 DLGEALKVSQPEAES
+512 DLGETLKVSQPEA

-588 SFAPEGQVTLVL
+588 SFAPEGHVTLVL

>member
-1 MAKQGSLS
+1 MKREGQISV
-9 INSENIFPIIKKW
+9 NSKNMFPIIKKW
-22 LYSDHDIFIREL
+22 LYSDKDIFLREI
-34 VSNGCDAVT
+34 VSNGCDAI
-43 KLKKLAVMGEFE
+43 KKLESLQGIGEAQLE
-55 EADDE
+55 DGYQPKVIVTIDSE
-60 KYKVE
+60 KKQLIVS
-65 VRINP
+65 
-70 TDKTLTFIDNGI
+70 DNGI
-82 GMTEEEVDE
+82 GMTEDEVE
-91 YINQIAFSGA
+91 RYITQIAFSGA
-101 AAFMEQYKDKASD
+101 EEFLEKYKEKSEESAG
-114 EQIIGHFGLGFY
+114 IIGHFGLGFY
-126 SAFMVADK
+126 SAFMVSDT
-134 VTIDTLSYK
+134 VEIETLSYK
-143 EGAAPVHWE
+143 EGAKPVHWVSAGE
-152 CDGGTEFD
+152 
-160 MEEGDKAERGTVIT
+160 
-174 LYLNDDSYEF
+174 DSYEIEDGTRTEHGTTIIM
-184 CNEFRCREILD
+184 NITEEEQEFLQESRIREILH
-195 KYCSFMPV
+195 KYCQFMPY
-203 EIYFVNEEEEEKK
+203 EIYLNPHDEERPVYDKDGNIEKN
-216 AEEAAKK
+216 
-223 SAEEKVIDVE
+223 
-233 AKDADSKEDGT
+233 EDGT
-244 EEDGDSEVTLE
+244 EKKRIVKPL
-255 EEEEE
+255 
-260 DTPKPINQIHP
+260 PINDIHP
-271 LWTKHPNDCTDEE
+271 LWLKAPKDCTDE
-284 YKEFYRD
+284 
-291 VFHDYKE
+291 DYKAFYQKVFMDFNE
-298 PLFWIHLNMD
+298 PLFWIHLNVD

-512 DLGEALKVSQPEAES
+512 DLGEALKVSQPEVES

>member
-1 MAKQGSLS
+1 MKREGQISV
-9 INSENIFPIIKKW
+9 NSKNMFPIIKKW
-22 LYSDHDIFIREL
+22 LYSDKDIFLREI
-34 VSNGCDAVT
+34 VSNGCDAI
-43 KLKKLAVMGEFE
+43 KKLESLQGIGEAQLE
-55 EADDE
+55 DGYQPKVIVTIDSE
-60 KYKVE
+60 KKQLIVS
-65 VRINP
+65 
-70 TDKTLTFIDNGI
+70 DNGI
-82 GMTEEEVDE
+82 GMTEDEVE
-91 YINQIAFSGA
+91 RYITQIAFSGA
-101 AAFMEQYKDKASD
+101 EEFLEKYKEKSEESAG
-114 EQIIGHFGLGFY
+114 IIGHFGLGFY
-126 SAFMVADK
+126 SAFMVSDT
-134 VTIDTLSYK
+134 VEIETLSYK
-143 EGAAPVHWE
+143 EGAKPVHWVSAGE
-152 CDGGTEFD
+152 
-160 MEEGDKAERGTVIT
+160 
-174 LYLNDDSYEF
+174 DSYEIEDGTRTEHGTIIIM
-184 CNEFRCREILD
+184 NITEEEQEFLQESRIREILH
-195 KYCSFMPV
+195 KYCQFMPY
-203 EIYFVNEEEEEKK
+203 EIYLNPHDEERPVYDKDGNIEKN
-216 AEEAAKK
+216 
-223 SAEEKVIDVE
+223 
-233 AKDADSKEDGT
+233 EDGT
-244 EEDGDSEVTLE
+244 EKKRIVKPL
-255 EEEEE
+255 
-260 DTPKPINQIHP
+260 PINDIHP
-271 LWTKHPNDCTDEE
+271 LWLKAPKDCTDE
-284 YKEFYRD
+284 
-291 VFHDYKE
+291 DYKAFYQKVFMDFNE
-298 PLFWIHLNMD
+298 PLFWIHLNVD

>member
-1 MAKQGSLS
+1 MKREGQISV
-9 INSENIFPIIKKW
+9 NSKNMFPIIKKW
-22 LYSDHDIFIREL
+22 LYSDKDIFLREI
-34 VSNGCDAVT
+34 VSNGCDAI
-43 KLKKLAVMGEFE
+43 KKLESLQGIGEAQLE
-55 EADDE
+55 DGYQPKVIVTIDSE
-60 KYKVE
+60 KKQLIVS
-65 VRINP
+65 
-70 TDKTLTFIDNGI
+70 DNGI
-82 GMTEEEVDE
+82 GMTEDEVE
-91 YINQIAFSGA
+91 RYITQIAFSGA
-101 AAFMEQYKDKASD
+101 EEFLEKYKEKSEESAG
-114 EQIIGHFGLGFY
+114 IIGHFGLGFY
-126 SAFMVADK
+126 SAFMVSDT
-134 VTIDTLSYK
+134 VEIETLSYK
-143 EGAAPVHWE
+143 EGAKPVHWVSAGE
-152 CDGGTEFD
+152 
-160 MEEGDKAERGTVIT
+160 
-174 LYLNDDSYEF
+174 DSYEIEDGTRTEHGTTIIM
-184 CNEFRCREILD
+184 NITEEEQEFLQESRIREILH
-195 KYCSFMPV
+195 KYCQFMPY
-203 EIYFVNEEEEEKK
+203 EIYLNPHDEERPVYDKDGNIEKN
-216 AEEAAKK
+216 
-223 SAEEKVIDVE
+223 
-233 AKDADSKEDGT
+233 EDGT
-244 EEDGDSEVTLE
+244 EKKRIVKPL
-255 EEEEE
+255 
-260 DTPKPINQIHP
+260 PINDIHP
-271 LWTKHPNDCTDEE
+271 LWLKAPKDCTDE
-284 YKEFYRD
+284 
-291 VFHDYKE
+291 DYKAFYQKVFMDFNE
-298 PLFWIHLNMD
+298 PLFWIHLNVD

-496 LEYKNPEEMKF
+496 LEYKNPDEMKF

-527 EDAKKAQEE
+527 EDEKKAQEE

>member
-1 MAKQGSLS
+1 MKREGQISV
-9 INSENIFPIIKKW
+9 NSKNMFPIIKKW
-22 LYSDHDIFIREL
+22 LYSDKDIFLREI
-34 VSNGCDAVT
+34 VSNGCDAI
-43 KLKKLAVMGEFE
+43 KKLESLQGIGEAQLE
-55 EADDE
+55 DGYQPKVIVTIDSE
-60 KYKVE
+60 KKQLIVS
-65 VRINP
+65 
-70 TDKTLTFIDNGI
+70 DNGI
-82 GMTEEEVDE
+82 GMTEDEVE
-91 YINQIAFSGA
+91 RYITQIAFSGA
-101 AAFMEQYKDKASD
+101 EEFLEKYKEKSEESAG
-114 EQIIGHFGLGFY
+114 IIGHFGLGFY
-126 SAFMVADK
+126 SAFMVSDT
-134 VTIDTLSYK
+134 VEIETLSYK
-143 EGAAPVHWE
+143 EGAKPVHWVSAGE
-152 CDGGTEFD
+152 
-160 MEEGDKAERGTVIT
+160 
-174 LYLNDDSYEF
+174 DSYEIEDGTRTEHGTTIIM
-184 CNEFRCREILD
+184 NITEEEQEFLQESRIREILH
-195 KYCSFMPV
+195 KYCQFMPY
-203 EIYFVNEEEEEKK
+203 EIYLNPHDEERPVYDKDGNIEKN
-216 AEEAAKK
+216 
-223 SAEEKVIDVE
+223 
-233 AKDADSKEDGT
+233 EDGT
-244 EEDGDSEVTLE
+244 EKKRIVKPL
-255 EEEEE
+255 
-260 DTPKPINQIHP
+260 PINDIHP
-271 LWTKHPNDCTDEE
+271 LWLKAPKDCTDE
-284 YKEFYRD
+284 
-291 VFHDYKE
+291 DYKAFYQKVFMDFNE
-298 PLFWIHLNMD
+298 PLFWIHLNVD

-481 AAVLTHAIDPHFISL
+481 AAVLTHAIDPHLISL

-615 ENRKLVCEHIYDLAL
+615 ENCKLVCEHIYDLAL

>member
-1 MAKQGSLS
+1 MKREGQISV
-9 INSENIFPIIKKW
+9 NSKNMFPIIKKW
-22 LYSDHDIFIREL
+22 LYSDKDIFLREI
-34 VSNGCDAVT
+34 VSNGCDAI
-43 KLKKLAVMGEFE
+43 KKLESLQGIGEAQLE
-55 EADDE
+55 DGYQPKVIVTIDSE
-60 KYKVE
+60 KKQLIVS
-65 VRINP
+65 
-70 TDKTLTFIDNGI
+70 DNGI
-82 GMTEEEVDE
+82 GMTEDEVE
-91 YINQIAFSGA
+91 RYITQIAFSGA
-101 AAFMEQYKDKASD
+101 EEFLEKYKEKSEESAG
-114 EQIIGHFGLGFY
+114 IIGHFGLGFY
-126 SAFMVADK
+126 SAFMVSDT
-134 VTIDTLSYK
+134 VEIETLSYK
-143 EGAAPVHWE
+143 EGAKPVHWVSAGE
-152 CDGGTEFD
+152 
-160 MEEGDKAERGTVIT
+160 
-174 LYLNDDSYEF
+174 DSYEIEDGTRTEHGTTIIM
-184 CNEFRCREILD
+184 NITEEEQEFLQESRIREILH
-195 KYCSFMPV
+195 KYCQFMPY
-203 EIYFVNEEEEEKK
+203 EIYLNPYDEERPVYDKDGNIEKN
-216 AEEAAKK
+216 
-223 SAEEKVIDVE
+223 
-233 AKDADSKEDGT
+233 EDGT
-244 EEDGDSEVTLE
+244 EKKRIVKPL
-255 EEEEE
+255 
-260 DTPKPINQIHP
+260 PINDIHP
-271 LWTKHPNDCTDEE
+271 LWLKAPKDCTDE
-284 YKEFYRD
+284 
-291 VFHDYKE
+291 DYKAFYQKVFMDFNE
-298 PLFWIHLNMD
+298 PLFWIHLNVD

-475 KENGLT
+475 KENELT

-512 DLGEALKVSQPEAES
+512 DLGEALKVSQPEVES

>member
-1 MAKQGSLS
+1 M
-9 INSENIFPIIKKW
+9 NSKNTGFCWEVIAMKREGQISVNSKNMFPIIKKW
-22 LYSDHDIFIREL
+22 LYSDKDIFLREI
-34 VSNGCDAVT
+34 VSNGCDAI
-43 KLKKLAVMGEFE
+43 KKLESLQGIGEAQLE
-55 EADDE
+55 DGYQPKVIVTIDSE
-60 KYKVE
+60 KKQLIVS
-65 VRINP
+65 
-70 TDKTLTFIDNGI
+70 DNGI
-82 GMTEEEVDE
+82 GMTEDEVE
-91 YINQIAFSGA
+91 RYITQIAFSGA
-101 AAFMEQYKDKASD
+101 EEFLEKYKEKSEESAG
-114 EQIIGHFGLGFY
+114 IIGHFGLGFY
-126 SAFMVADK
+126 SAFMVSDT
-134 VTIDTLSYK
+134 VEIETLSYK
-143 EGAAPVHWE
+143 EGAKPVHWVSAGE
-152 CDGGTEFD
+152 DSYEIEDGTRTEHGTTIIMNITEEEQEFLQESRIREILHKYCQFMPYEIYLNPHDEERPVYDKDGNIEKNEGGTE
-160 MEEGDKAERGTVIT
+160 
-174 LYLNDDSYEF
+174 
-184 CNEFRCREILD
+184 
-195 KYCSFMPV
+195 
-203 EIYFVNEEEEEKK
+203 KK
-216 AEEAAKK
+216 RIVKP
-223 SAEEKVIDVE
+223 
-233 AKDADSKEDGT
+233 
-244 EEDGDSEVTLE
+244 L
-255 EEEEE
+255 
-260 DTPKPINQIHP
+260 PINDIHP
-271 LWTKHPNDCTDEE
+271 LWLKAPKDCTDE
-284 YKEFYRD
+284 
-291 VFHDYKE
+291 DYKAFYQKVFMDFNE
-298 PLFWIHLNMD
+298 PLFWIHLNVD

>member
-1 MAKQGSLS
+1 MKREGQISV
-9 INSENIFPIIKKW
+9 NSKNMFPIIKKW
-22 LYSDHDIFIREL
+22 LYSDKDIFLREI
-34 VSNGCDAVT
+34 VSNGCDAI
-43 KLKKLAVMGEFE
+43 KKLESLQGIGEAQLE
-55 EADDE
+55 DGYQPKVIVTIDSE
-60 KYKVE
+60 KKQLIVS
-65 VRINP
+65 
-70 TDKTLTFIDNGI
+70 DNGI
-82 GMTEEEVDE
+82 GMTEDEVE
-91 YINQIAFSGA
+91 RYITQIAFSGA
-101 AAFMEQYKDKASD
+101 EEFLEKYKEKSEESAG
-114 EQIIGHFGLGFY
+114 IIGHFGLGFY
-126 SAFMVADK
+126 SAFMVSDT
-134 VTIDTLSYK
+134 VEIETLSYK
-143 EGAAPVHWE
+143 EGAKPVHWVSAGE
-152 CDGGTEFD
+152 
-160 MEEGDKAERGTVIT
+160 
-174 LYLNDDSYEF
+174 DSYEIEDGTRTEHGTTIIM
-184 CNEFRCREILD
+184 NITEEEQEFLQESRIREILH
-195 KYCSFMPV
+195 KYCQFMPY
-203 EIYFVNEEEEEKK
+203 EIYLNPHDEERPVYDKDGNIEKN
-216 AEEAAKK
+216 
-223 SAEEKVIDVE
+223 
-233 AKDADSKEDGT
+233 EDGT
-244 EEDGDSEVTLE
+244 EKKRIVKPL
-255 EEEEE
+255 
-260 DTPKPINQIHP
+260 PINDIHP
-271 LWTKHPNDCTDEE
+271 LWLKAPKDCTDE
-284 YKEFYRD
+284 
-291 VFHDYKE
+291 DYKAFYQKVFMDFNE
-298 PLFWIHLNMD
+298 PLFWIHLNVD

-333 KLYSNQVFVA
+333 KLYSNQLFVA

>member
-1 MAKQGSLS
+1 MKREGQISV
-9 INSENIFPIIKKW
+9 NSKNMFPIIKKW
-22 LYSDHDIFIREL
+22 LYSDKDIFLREI
-34 VSNGCDAVT
+34 VSNGCDAI
-43 KLKKLAVMGEFE
+43 KKLESLQGIGEAQLE
-55 EADDE
+55 DGYQPKVIVTIDSE
-60 KYKVE
+60 KKQLIVS
-65 VRINP
+65 
-70 TDKTLTFIDNGI
+70 DNGI
-82 GMTEEEVDE
+82 GMTEDEVE
-91 YINQIAFSGA
+91 RYITQIAFSGA
-101 AAFMEQYKDKASD
+101 EEFLEKYKEKSEESAG
-114 EQIIGHFGLGFY
+114 IIGHFGLGFY
-126 SAFMVADK
+126 SAFMVSDT
-134 VTIDTLSYK
+134 VEIETLSYK
-143 EGAAPVHWE
+143 EGAKPVHWVSAGE
-152 CDGGTEFD
+152 
-160 MEEGDKAERGTVIT
+160 
-174 LYLNDDSYEF
+174 DSYEIEDGTRTEHGTTIIM
-184 CNEFRCREILD
+184 NITEEEQEFLQESRIREILH
-195 KYCSFMPV
+195 KYCQFMPY
-203 EIYFVNEEEEEKK
+203 EIYLNPHDEERPVYDKDGNIEKN
-216 AEEAAKK
+216 
-223 SAEEKVIDVE
+223 
-233 AKDADSKEDGT
+233 EDGT
-244 EEDGDSEVTLE
+244 EKKRIVKPL
-255 EEEEE
+255 
-260 DTPKPINQIHP
+260 PINDIHP
-271 LWTKHPNDCTDEE
+271 LWLKAPKDCTDE
-284 YKEFYRD
+284 
-291 VFHDYKE
+291 DYKAFYQKVFMDFNE
-298 PLFWIHLNMD
+298 PLFWIHLNVD

-615 ENRKLVCEHIYDLAL
+615 ENRKLVCEHIYDIAL

-635 LSAEQMSKFIAR
+635 LSAQQMSKFTAR

>member
-1 MAKQGSLS
+1 MKREGQISV
-9 INSENIFPIIKKW
+9 NSKNMFPIIKKW
-22 LYSDHDIFIREL
+22 LYSDKDIFLREI
-34 VSNGCDAVT
+34 VSNGCDAI
-43 KLKKLAVMGEFE
+43 KKLESLRGIGEAQLE
-55 EADDE
+55 DGYQPKVIVTIDSE
-60 KYKVE
+60 KKQLIVS
-65 VRINP
+65 
-70 TDKTLTFIDNGI
+70 DNGI
-82 GMTEEEVDE
+82 GMTEDEVE
-91 YINQIAFSGA
+91 RYITQIAFSGA
-101 AAFMEQYKDKASD
+101 EEFLEKYKEKSEESAG
-114 EQIIGHFGLGFY
+114 IIGHFGLGFY
-126 SAFMVADK
+126 SAFMVSDT
-134 VTIDTLSYK
+134 VEIETLSYK
-143 EGAAPVHWE
+143 EGAKPVHWVSAGE
-152 CDGGTEFD
+152 
-160 MEEGDKAERGTVIT
+160 
-174 LYLNDDSYEF
+174 DSYEIEDGTRTEHGTTIIM
-184 CNEFRCREILD
+184 NITEEEQEFLQESRIREILH
-195 KYCSFMPV
+195 KYCQFMPY
-203 EIYFVNEEEEEKK
+203 EIYLNPHDEERPVYDKDGNIEKN
-216 AEEAAKK
+216 
-223 SAEEKVIDVE
+223 
-233 AKDADSKEDGT
+233 EDGT
-244 EEDGDSEVTLE
+244 EKKRIVKPL
-255 EEEEE
+255 
-260 DTPKPINQIHP
+260 PINDIHP
-271 LWTKHPNDCTDEE
+271 LWLKAPKDCTDE
-284 YKEFYRD
+284 
-291 VFHDYKE
+291 DYKAFYQKVFMDFNE
-298 PLFWIHLNMD
+298 PLFWIHLNVD

-382 KIAQHITKKVS
+382 KIAHHITKKVS

>member
-1 MAKQGSLS
+1 MKREGQISV
-9 INSENIFPIIKKW
+9 NSKNMFPIIKKW
-22 LYSDHDIFIREL
+22 LYSDKDIFLREI
-34 VSNGCDAVT
+34 VSNGCDAI
-43 KLKKLAVMGEFE
+43 KKLESLQGIGEAQLE
-55 EADDE
+55 DGYQPKVIVTIDSE
-60 KYKVE
+60 KKQLIVS
-65 VRINP
+65 
-70 TDKTLTFIDNGI
+70 DNGI
-82 GMTEEEVDE
+82 GMTEDEVE
-91 YINQIAFSGA
+91 RYITQIAFSGA
-101 AAFMEQYKDKASD
+101 EEFLEKYKEKSEESAG
-114 EQIIGHFGLGFY
+114 IIGHFGLGFY
-126 SAFMVADK
+126 SAFMVSDT
-134 VTIDTLSYK
+134 VEIETLSYK
-143 EGAAPVHWE
+143 EGAKPVHWVSAGE
-152 CDGGTEFD
+152 
-160 MEEGDKAERGTVIT
+160 
-174 LYLNDDSYEF
+174 DSYEIEDGTRTEHGTTIIM
-184 CNEFRCREILD
+184 NITEEEQEFLQESRIREILH
-195 KYCSFMPV
+195 KYCQFMPY
-203 EIYFVNEEEEEKK
+203 EIYLNPHDEERPVYDKDGNIEKN
-216 AEEAAKK
+216 
-223 SAEEKVIDVE
+223 
-233 AKDADSKEDGT
+233 EDGT
-244 EEDGDSEVTLE
+244 EKKRIVKPL
-255 EEEEE
+255 
-260 DTPKPINQIHP
+260 PINDIHP
-271 LWTKHPNDCTDEE
+271 LWLKAPKDCTDE
-284 YKEFYRD
+284 
-291 VFHDYKE
+291 DYKAFYQKVFMDFNE
-298 PLFWIHLNMD
+298 PLFWIHLNVD

-428 YDRMKDILLFK
+428 YGRMKDILLFK